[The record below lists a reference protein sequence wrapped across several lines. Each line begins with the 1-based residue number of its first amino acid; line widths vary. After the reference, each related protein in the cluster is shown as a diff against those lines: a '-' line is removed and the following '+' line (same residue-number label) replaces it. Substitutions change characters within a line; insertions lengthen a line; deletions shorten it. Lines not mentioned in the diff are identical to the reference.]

1 MSRFKAG
8 RGLEAFEAAIDAAPM
23 KVTKTKGVTPDP
35 ARLRKSLKAAALV
48 EARLR
53 ASFAIGIAANVPPA
67 AASTVDDFRKSLT
80 SSACAWAFWGTRGFE
95 AYQDTRHAAELL
107 ARVGP
112 DDTKALANVRAAY
125 GKAMDDFKVLDAYVA
140 ENKLGAAEL
149 NSSLMFWMEHP
160 NLTVDEIMDRMRF
173 YLPDATPV
181 RSRKAAPNP
190 SSTGSIPAPD
200 DVIKNEEHR
209 KLLNQIFQYGD
220 EIGGT
225 GAFDDITCVE
235 LLGGGEKV
243 TLSMEPLAH
252 RMTRGS
258 EGMLKPGQNL
268 APDFNTK
275 IKPAINELEMLVDG
289 KRLEVVNPETGELT
303 VVILSGGKGGWNRLH
318 LAGPGFGDEAGAG
331 LALGPWEINH
341 EYQNAGIED
350 FIRSISEQVAPHRAD
365 NLHFKLRIEMTTWG
379 NPTPKGLTSE
389 TKEPFFRS
397 VTYHMD
403 LTTPEGTVS
412 QKFMISL
419 DNDPLDVMQGAKPN
433 VSVTAGQD
441 WKNSKSALFMEL
453 EKWVPVKKN

>member
-1 MSRFKAG
+1 MSKFKAG
-8 RGLEAFEAAIDAAPM
+8 RGLEAFEAAVDAAPM
-23 KVTKTKGVTPDP
+23 KLAKTKGVTPDP
-35 ARLRKSLKAAALV
+35 ARLRKSLKAAARV

-53 ASFAIGIAANVPPA
+53 ASFAIGLAAHTPPSV
-67 AASTVDDFRKSLT
+67 AASVDDFHKSLT

-95 AYQDTRHAAELL
+95 GYQDTHHATELL
-107 ARVGP
+107 ARIGP
-112 DDTKALANVRAAY
+112 DDTKALANARAAY
-125 GKAMDDFKVLDAYVA
+125 AKAMDDFKVLDAYVA
-140 ENKLGAAEL
+140 ENRLGAAEL

-160 NLTVDEIMDRMRF
+160 NLTADEIMDRMRF
-173 YLPDATPV
+173 YMPDSTPV
-181 RSRKAAPNP
+181 RARKPPPNLN
-190 SSTGSIPAPD
+190 STGSIPAPD
-200 DVIKNEEHR
+200 DVIKKEEYR

-225 GAFDDITCVE
+225 GAIDDITAIE
-235 LLGGGEKV
+235 LPGGGEKV

-252 RMTRGS
+252 RMTRGT
-258 EGMLKPGQNL
+258 EGKLKPGQNL
-268 APDFNTK
+268 APDFNNK
-275 IKPAINELEMLVDG
+275 IKPAINELEMTKDG
-289 KRLEVVNPETGELT
+289 MPIEIINPETGEVTQL
-303 VVILSGGKGGWNRLH
+303 ILSGGKDGWNRLH

-341 EYQNAGIED
+341 KYQNSGIED
-350 FIRSISEQVAPHRAD
+350 FIRALSEQVAPHRAD

-379 NPTPKGLTSE
+379 NPTPKGLSSG

-419 DNDPLDVMQGAKPN
+419 DNDPLDVMLGAKPK
-433 VSVTAGQD
+433 VSITPGQD
-441 WKNSKSALFMEL
+441 LKNSMSALFMEL